1 MHDSG
6 KRTFIDHLSSIAD
19 PRRVHKKLH
28 ELVDILFLSTCAV
41 LAGADG
47 PTEIEAFG
55 VDRIEWLRK
64 FVPLAKGVPS
74 HDTIGRVLSLIKVE
88 AFQSAFL
95 HWVMEFFP
103 ESPPVNTA
111 KEMRIAIDGKVLRG
125 SARQNKGLPALQ
137 IISAWSLDYQATLGI
152 KSVEKKSN
160 EIAAIPLLLRELEL
174 RGAIITIDAMG
185 CQREIAETI
194 IDEGAEYVLA
204 VKGNQP
210 RLFEAITEEF
220 DRRADVELLEGDRSY
235 HAVNEINRG
244 RQEHRS
250 YQLIALPKSMA
261 EFKQEW

>member
-1 MHDSG
+1 
-6 KRTFIDHLSSIAD
+6 
-19 PRRVHKKLH
+19 
-28 ELVDILFLSTCAV
+28 
-41 LAGADG
+41 
-47 PTEIEAFG
+47 
-55 VDRIEWLRK
+55 
-64 FVPLAKGVPS
+64 
-74 HDTIGRVLSLIKVE
+74 
-88 AFQSAFL
+88 
-95 HWVMEFFP
+95 
-103 ESPPVNTA
+103 
-111 KEMRIAIDGKVLRG
+111 MRIAIDGKALRG
-125 SARQNKGLPALQ
+125 SARQSKGLPALQ

-160 EIAAIPLLLRELEL
+160 EITAIPLLLRELEL

-194 IDEGAEYVLA
+194 IDEGGEYILA

-250 YQLIALPKSMA
+250 YQLIALPKLMA
-261 EFKQEW
+261 EFKQELRSEDDWRRDRDR